1 MDDLRRRNGERFL
14 LSLGLF
20 LLNAVFFTLALA
32 TLLFV
37 IGVPVGRLHFPAAVL
52 AAGAAGVLSRSGSRR
67 QGAAAVLAGLAVLA
81 LCLAVSG
88 YVDDWSWDG
97 NTYHKGITGAL
108 TWGWNPLRESF
119 YAFAADYP
127 FLEHC
132 TESWYDAYP
141 KATELFGACVHSFT
155 GNIEAGK
162 ASGLLLMAAGFFLGW
177 GLLLHTGLFKGWQSA
192 LCAGLAVVT
201 PVSASQMFTYYNDG
215 TLANMLLLCL
225 MGLLYFTFHPEGELR
240 PLAGYLIFAS
250 ISIGFNLKFS
260 STLFFAVLCLT
271 FFGFWTAGELRQG
284 GLAGAARALRGRF
297 CLLAGSVLS
306 GVLFLGATSY
316 VTNTIRYRNPVYT
329 MIGEGSTELITSQL
343 APAFQS
349 MGNLGRFTASLF
361 SRTNTSL
368 EITAVEW
375 KLPFTVTG
383 EELICA
389 PSCDVRTAGW
399 GVLFSGIF
407 LISAAVIVLALVR
420 CRRSRPEL
428 FRLSLLLSAM
438 LALSILFIPGL
449 SWARYFTAL
458 FLVPVAAMLFLFAWW
473 NRRRSRGA
481 LACGLLLAGLL
492 CGNLL
497 PNAGANLVL
506 MKNAGRTWSQL
517 AELKELTQTQRI
529 GLGYSGAGRF
539 EGRMFNIYD
548 AGITNFFLWYI
559 PEDPNVKSLFDHHPL
574 YYFTELEEEA
584 S

>member
-20 LLNAVFFTLALA
+20 LLNAVFFTLVLA
-32 TLLFV
+32 TIFLI
-37 IGVPVGRLHFPAAVL
+37 IGVPVGPFQFPAAVL
-52 AAGAAGVLSRSGSRR
+52 AAGVAAVLSRRESWK
-67 QGAAAVLAGLAVLA
+67 GAAGAAIAGLAVLA

-108 TWGWNPLRESF
+108 TWGWDPLRESF
-119 YAFAADYP
+119 YSFAEDYP
-127 FLEHC
+127 FLSHC

-201 PVSASQMFTYYNDG
+201 PVSASQVFTYYNDG
-215 TLANMLLLCL
+215 ALANMLLLCL
-225 MGLLYFTFHPEGELR
+225 MGLLYFTFFPKGELR
-240 PLAGYLIFAS
+240 PLAGYLIFVS
-250 ISIGFNLKFS
+250 ISVGFNLKFS

-271 FFGFWTAGELRQG
+271 FFGFWAAGELRRRG
-284 GLAGAARALRGRF
+284 PAGAARELRGRF
-297 CLLAGSVLS
+297 CLLAASVLS

-316 VTNTIRYRNPVYT
+316 VTNTIRYHNPVYT

-349 MGNLGRFTASLF
+349 MGNLGRFVASLF

-368 EITAVEW
+368 EIASVEW
-375 KLPFTVTG
+375 KLPFTVTR
-383 EELICA
+383 EELVCA

-407 LISAAVIVLALVR
+407 LISAAVIVLALAR
-420 CRRSRPEL
+420 CRKSRPEL

-438 LALSILFIPGL
+438 LVLSILFIPGL

-458 FLVPVAAMLFLFAWW
+458 FLVPVAAMLFLFGWW
-473 NRRRSRGA
+473 DRRKNRGA
-481 LACGLLLAGLL
+481 LACALALAALL
-492 CGNLL
+492 CADLL
-497 PNAGANLVL
+497 PNAAMSLKL
-506 MKNAGRTWSQL
+506 LRDADRTWSQL
-517 AELKELTQTQRI
+517 AELKEITETVRV
-529 GLGYSGAGRF
+529 GLGYSGAGSF

-559 PEDPNVKSLFDHHPL
+559 PEDPNVRPIFDHHPL
-574 YYFTELEEEA
+574 YYFADLEEEA